1 MTPACNLLKK
11 KKIPFSV
18 HEYEHDSQCTQF
30 GLEAAQ
36 KLGLDPESVFKTLLV
51 SDGKN
56 LFVSIIPVTHTL
68 SLKKAAAH
76 FGVKKLVM
84 ANPNDAQKSS
94 GYLVGGI
101 SPIAQKKALVT
112 AVDQSAKAL
121 VSIYVSGGKR
131 GLDIGLKP
139 DGLIKACG
147 RAQFAD
153 LIDES

>member
-11 KKIPFSV
+11 KRISYTL
-18 HEYEHDSQCTQF
+18 HEYEHEAQCTQF
-30 GLEAAQ
+30 GLEAAS
-36 KLGLDPESVFKTLLV
+36 KLKLDPASVFKTLMV
-51 SDGKN
+51 SDGKS
-56 LFVSIIPVTHTL
+56 LFVAIIPVTHTL

-76 FGVKKLVM
+76 FGVKKLAM
-84 ANPNDAQKSS
+84 AELNTAQKSS

-101 SPIAQKKALVT
+101 SPIAQKKALIT
-112 AVDQSAKAL
+112 AVDITAQAL

-139 DGLIKACG
+139 TDLIAACG

-153 LIDES
+153 LRDD

>member
-112 AVDQSAKAL
+112 AVDQSAQAL
-121 VSIYVSGGKR
+121 ISIYVSGGKR

-139 DGLIKACG
+139 DDLIKVCG

-153 LIDES
+153 LIDET

>member
-1 MTPACNLLKK
+1 MTPACNFLKK
-11 KKIPFSV
+11 KKIPYSL

-30 GLEAAQ
+30 GLEAAD
-36 KLGLDPESVFKTLLV
+36 KLGLEHASVFKTLLV
-51 SDGKN
+51 SDGTK
-56 LFVSIIPVTHTL
+56 LFVTIIPVTHTL

-76 FGVKKLVM
+76 FGVKKLIM
-84 ANPNDAQKSS
+84 ADPNEAQKSS

-101 SPIAQKKALVT
+101 SPIAQKKALIT

-139 DGLIKACG
+139 ADLISACG

-153 LIDES
+153 LKDDN